1 MIWYRVYLKEH
12 SKEGIPTSALTP
24 LWDGFFRI
32 GKNILMDHYR
42 SRKIKTTEFD
52 QFEKPDDFK
61 EPILEPT
68 DMERALSNIK
78 PEFKEVLLL
87 TRYEELKYKEVAQI
101 IGISETGV
109 KTRVRRALKELKEAY
124 LKIAMI

>member
-1 MIWYRVYLKEH
+1 
-12 SKEGIPTSALTP
+12 
-24 LWDGFFRI
+24 
-32 GKNILMDHYR
+32 MDHYR

-52 QFEKPDDFK
+52 QFDKPDDFQ
-61 EPILEPT
+61 EPVLEPT
-68 DMERALSNIK
+68 DIERALSNIK

-87 TRYEELKYKEVAQI
+87 TRYEELKYREVAQI